1 MTSGPSPPVDRRPG
15 DDESPSPRLP
25 AFSIRSVIL
34 LLVFLVAG
42 ALWVRQVSL
51 ISYTCQVA
59 EGTPSVPAL
68 TALILL
74 GAAALIFPW
83 LARSRALRRESL
95 MIYLVL
101 SLALPMSCA
110 NVMRQ
115 LFPALTA
122 LRYFAQPENNYAQF
136 AQLLPSWIAP
146 TNEEAIRTFYEGSE
160 HGAIPWAAWRT
171 PLLTW
176 TAVFLVFS
184 LSLYCLVA
192 LFRKPWA
199 DHERLTYPLAELA
212 LNVAPGGTAPHSS
225 RPLLAHSLFWLGFA
239 LSALF
244 NLTNILHA
252 FQPQVVALGTGYDL
266 GAIFTQKPWS
276 GIRPLYLA
284 HRPEIVGLGYLVPV
298 DILFSTWLFYLILR
312 LENLVAGVFG
322 YSIAGFP
329 FDGPQ
334 GFGAYLGLAIFVVY
348 AARKHLAGAFL
359 AAADPRRASDDRE
372 EPLPYRLAVWG
383 FVGGLV
389 MVVGL
394 CVAAGMSPGKSIIY
408 IVLSYAVMLVYSRIR
423 AQTGVPI
430 SYVVPRD
437 DIGWAMLD
445 MMPTGGEVTAQ
456 QVRGEVAFALMNGLN
471 RLTFP
476 HIAAFETEGIRLADR
491 VRIRRAHLFAAVVLG
506 ILLGVAS
513 GYATHLTAYYSY
525 GCNVLDGG
533 TTQGGWR
540 TRQALIEY
548 ERVQS
553 RTTSPTPVNWPPLI
567 ARGAGLAITG
577 LLLLLRSRFLRFP
590 IHPMGLA
597 MAATFGYHTW
607 FPLFLAWLCKVLI
620 LRLGG
625 ARLYRVASSAFFGL
639 AVGHF
644 VCAGAVWGLVGI
656 VKEDV
661 ARRYLVWFA

>member
-1 MTSGPSPPVDRRPG
+1 MPEDDPLGPRFS
-15 DDESPSPRLP
+15 
-25 AFSIRSVIL
+25 AFSLLSVL
-34 LLVFLVAG
+34 LLFVFLVAG

-51 ISYTCQVA
+51 INHTCQVA
-59 EGTPSVPAL
+59 EGTPCVPAL
-68 TALILL
+68 TVLILL
-74 GAAALIFPW
+74 GAAALVFPR
-83 LARSRALRRESL
+83 LLRAGKLRRESL
-95 MIYLVL
+95 MVYLIL

-115 LFPALTA
+115 LFPAITA
-122 LRYFAQPENNYAQF
+122 LRYFGQPENNYAQS
-136 AQLLPSWIAP
+136 AELLPSWIAP
-146 TNEEAIRTFYEGSE
+146 TDDEAVRTFYEGSAR
-160 HGAIPWAAWRT
+160 GAIPWRAWRV

-176 TAVFLVFS
+176 TAVFLVYS

-192 LFRKPWA
+192 LFRKPWS

-212 LNVAPGGTAPHSS
+212 LHVAPGGTAPHST

-239 LSALF
+239 ISALF

-252 FQPQVVALGTGYDL
+252 FQPQVAALGTGYDL

-298 DILFSTWLFYLILR
+298 DILFSTWFFYLALR
-312 LENLVAGVFG
+312 FESFLAGLFG
-322 YSIAGFP
+322 YSIAGLP

-334 GFGAYLGLAIFVVY
+334 GFGAYLGLAVFVVY
-348 AARKHLAGAFL
+348 AARRHLANVLEGVFRPR
-359 AAADPRRASDDRE
+359 AALDDGDE
-372 EPLPYRLAVWG
+372 AVPYRLAFWG
-383 FVGGLV
+383 FVIG
-389 MVVGL
+389 VVLLIVL
-394 CVAAGMSPGKSIIY
+394 CVATGMSLGTSVMY
-408 IVLSYAVMLVYSRIR
+408 VLLSYVVILVYSRLR

-430 SYVVPRD
+430 SYVVPRG

-445 MMPTGGEVTAQ
+445 VLPTGREVSLV
-456 QVRGEVAFALMNGLN
+456 QVKSEVAFALLSVLN

-476 HIAAFETEGIRLADR
+476 HLAAFETEGIRIADR
-491 VRIRRAHLFAAVVLG
+491 VHIRRTHLFAAVFLG
-506 ILLGVAS
+506 ILLGVLS

-525 GCNVLDGG
+525 GCNVLEGG
-533 TTQGGWR
+533 TTEGGWR

-548 ERVQS
+548 ERAQS
-553 RTTSPTPVNWPPLI
+553 RVTTPTPVNWPPLL
-567 ARGAGLAITG
+567 ARTVGFGITG
-577 LLLLLRSRFLRFP
+577 LLVLLRSRFLRFP

-597 MAATFGYHTW
+597 MAATFGYQIW

-644 VCAGAVWGLVGI
+644 VAAGAVWGLMGI
-656 VKEDV
+656 ANEDV
-661 ARRYLVWFA
+661 ARRYLPWFA